1 MKTVFEF
8 HQKVRESRERV
19 ALHYGALKEEINIPK
34 RLSHSIKQKPWGWLG
49 GAALIGLTLTF
60 VKLPQRRKKRV
71 LKTSSSDSLSSINSK
86 EQNSPRINDLA
97 VTMLTLLNNNAVRTG
112 LFSTARYLFPLI
124 QEALNNYRERKKE
137 KQTAALQH
145 LSSE

>member
-19 ALHYGALKEEINIPK
+19 ALHYGTLKEELNIPK
-34 RLSHSIKQKPWGWLG
+34 RLSHSIQKKPWGWLG
-49 GAALIGLTLTF
+49 GAALVGLTLACLKF
-60 VKLPQRRKKRV
+60 PQRREKRV
-71 LKTSSSDSLSSINSK
+71 SKAASSPPLSSINSK
-86 EQNSPRINDLA
+86 EHNSSRTNDLA
-97 VTMLTLLNNNAVRTG
+97 TTALSLLNNNAVRAG

-124 QEALNNYRERKKE
+124 QEALSNYRERKKNQ
-137 KQTAALQH
+137 QTATLQH